1 MARPQ
6 RLQRVVVAAVL
17 KVLST
22 VVSAAAAGPPAEVKV
37 FGMQLDTW
45 APPLPD
51 VVVTYNLSLNIP
63 QVRAFL
69 PFFYARSLRFRKT
82 LVVRWWTINYVIML
96 LSAFPPVHSRKTILP
111 ALWKVNLLLFLHIT
125 IMFLSNYITLTI
137 RVIRDK
143 GRQTLNNHG
152 MISDIGLCHS
162 ACTNYLLILTV
173 LLWNAT

>member
-6 RLQRVVVAAVL
+6 RPQRVVVAAVL

-22 VVSAAAAGPPAEVKV
+22 VVSAAAAGPMAEVKV

-63 QVRAFL
+63 QVGVFSY
-69 PFFYARSLRFRKT
+69 FFSARSLRFRKT

-143 GRQTLNNHG
+143 GRQTLNNHD

>member
-1 MARPQ
+1 MTRPQ
-6 RLQRVVVAAVL
+6 RPQRVVVAAVL

-69 PFFYARSLRFRKT
+69 PFFLCKISEISQNPCCQMVNYQLC
-82 LVVRWWTINYVIML
+82 NYVVCFSSSSFSENYPTCPMKGE
-96 LSAFPPVHSRKTILP
+96 SAFISTYYYHVSKQLH
-111 ALWKVNLLLFLHIT
+111 NLD
-125 IMFLSNYITLTI
+125 Y
-137 RVIRDK
+137 K
-143 GRQTLNNHG
+143 GNT
-152 MISDIGLCHS
+152 
-162 ACTNYLLILTV
+162 
-173 LLWNAT
+173 